1 LAPDNPVPQSDQLV
15 PVETTMYIEPAILT
29 AASALMGAFM
39 GGGASLGAA
48 LYTERCQRRLQRAT
62 REVTKREA
70 VYADFI
76 MNASKSV
83 LKAHLSDEMK
93 LDNEQQALIGIAD
106 RMRLFA
112 PATVI
117 EQAERVMRQ
126 LIEIYLQPGIDIR
139 NLAAAELAQSR
150 LPDFLLPF
158 SLACRADLDRVYRDA
173 V

>member
-1 LAPDNPVPQSDQLV
+1 
-15 PVETTMYIEPAILT
+15 
-29 AASALMGAFM
+29 
-39 GGGASLGAA
+39 
-48 LYTERCQRRLQRAT
+48 
-62 REVTKREA
+62 
-70 VYADFI
+70 

-117 EQAERVMRQ
+117 EQAERVIRQ